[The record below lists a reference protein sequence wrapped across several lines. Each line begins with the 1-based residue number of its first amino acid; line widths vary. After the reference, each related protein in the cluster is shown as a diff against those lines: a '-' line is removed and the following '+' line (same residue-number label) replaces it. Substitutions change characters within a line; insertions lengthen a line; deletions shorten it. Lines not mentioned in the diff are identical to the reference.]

1 MSLSIV
7 KSITSK
13 AYLKTDPLSTMF
25 PDTPC
30 ATLILSVS
38 LWKYLVIAASPALC
52 FSIASRLPIP
62 RYFLSLSYIQLE
74 LGLVYMLFF
83 IKIWAMSRPIQ
94 KHMLYLT
101 PSWKKYSP
109 GASEVPANKLPIIT
123 VEAPN
128 ETAFIMWPTDCIP
141 PSAITGTPNLLAYSA
156 TKI

>member
-1 MSLSIV
+1 
-7 KSITSK
+7 
-13 AYLKTDPLSTMF
+13 MF

-30 ATLILSVS
+30 ATLMLSVS
-38 LWKYLVIAASPALC
+38 LWKYLVIAAPPALC

-74 LGLVYMLFF
+74 MGFTSFLFEGCLGEQVLIF
-83 IKIWAMSRPIQ
+83 ISRQIQ
-94 KHMLYLT
+94 NDIFYLT

-156 TKI
+156 TKT